1 MNITKISEKHIEE
14 CADLFIDVFPRP
26 PWNDTYSS
34 REQVVNFFQNH
45 MACNYFVGYVLKEQA
60 CIIALSIGMKKPWIN
75 GMEYCIDQ
83 FCVKPEWQGKGIGS
97 RFLKLIEDEIQA
109 EKMNAI
115 ILNTERGFPSENFY
129 LKNGFQLVDELITLI
144 KQNKKDRI
152 RRRGDFA

>member
-14 CADLFIDVFPRP
+14 CADLFIDVFTRP

-75 GMEYCIDQ
+75 GMEYYIDQ
-83 FCVKPEWQGKGIGS
+83 FCVKTDLQGKGIGS
-97 RFLKLIEDEIQA
+97 YFLKLIENEIQT

-115 ILNTERGFPSENFY
+115 ILNTERGFPAEKFY
-129 LKNGFQLVDELITLI
+129 KKNGFQSVDELITLT
-144 KQNKKDRI
+144 K
-152 RRRGDFA
+152 